1 MNFLDRLKIEK
12 KELDI
17 KIEALVT
24 FILSDNINKLD
35 IENQNLLNKQ
45 LNIMVE
51 YSSILKERISINSN

>member
-17 KIEALVT
+17 KIEALER
-24 FILSDNINKLD
+24 FILSKNIDSLD
-35 IENQNLLNKQ
+35 KENQNLLNKQ

-51 YSSILKERISINSN
+51 YSRILKKRIDINSN